1 MRKGGGNMEIKKQEL
16 DEKILIELVGEI
28 DGSNVDSFESV
39 MKDAS
44 EKGKDLEVDLE
55 QLEYISSA
63 GLRVFL
69 ITEKQMKQTQHMMII
84 KNVGDEIM
92 DIFTV
97 TGFVKLLNIER

>member
-1 MRKGGGNMEIKKQEL
+1 MEIKKQVL
-16 DEKILIELVGEI
+16 DEKIQIELAGEI
-28 DGSNVDSFESV
+28 DGSNVDEFELA

-44 EKGKDLEVDLE
+44 GKEKDIEVDLE
-55 QLEYISSA
+55 KLEYISSA

-69 ITEKQMKQTQHMMII
+69 ITEKQIKQVGHKMII

-97 TGFVKLLNIER
+97 TGFVKLLDIER